1 MVSRYSHKGVSQRC
15 AAHARMRAFSGDVQ
29 ARWQARRDRT
39 DADAVHQPRARTGV
53 PNQQFLASTVR
64 AVDGH
69 NRRLA
74 ERPRGSDGATGASRD
89 GDADEERRSDMLDE
103 RLDWAARKAAAAAA
117 AADDD
122 DDDDGSDASDD
133 AAAARARKKAQKKKL
148 KKEAKKL
155 AKKILLKKKKKKAK
169 RRRAEA
175 EAAEGDDAIRAVMG
189 FGGFASTSGASVD
202 DNRTGAARGAARARE
217 AASPS

>member
-1 MVSRYSHKGVSQRC
+1 
-15 AAHARMRAFSGDVQ
+15 MRAFSGDVQ

-39 DADAVHQPRARTGV
+39 DAEAVLQPRARTGV

-74 ERPRGSDGATGASRD
+74 ERPRGSDGATGAPPD
-89 GDADEERRSDMLDE
+89 GDAEERRSDMLDE

-117 AADDD
+117 AADEDED
-122 DDDDGSDASDD
+122 EDGSDASDD

-155 AKKILLKKKKKKAK
+155 AKKILLKKKKKKMK

-175 EAAEGDDAIRAVMG
+175 EAAAGDDAIRAVMG
-189 FGGFASTSGASVD
+189 FGGFASTSGGSVD
-202 DNRTGAARGAARARE
+202 DNRTGAARGGARSRE

>member
-1 MVSRYSHKGVSQRC
+1 
-15 AAHARMRAFSGDVQ
+15 MRAFSGDVQ

-39 DADAVHQPRARTGV
+39 DAEAVHQPRARTGV
-53 PNQQFLASTVR
+53 PNSQFLASTVR

-74 ERPRGSDGATGASRD
+74 ERSRGSDGATGAPRD

-117 AADDD
+117 AADD

-155 AKKILLKKKKKKAK
+155 AKKILLKKKKKKAR

-175 EAAEGDDAIRAVMG
+175 EAAEGDDEVCAAMG
-189 FGGFASTSGASVD
+189 FGGFGSTAGASVV
-202 DNRTGAARGAARARE
+202 DNRTGAARGGA
-217 AASPS
+217 AASS

>member
-1 MVSRYSHKGVSQRC
+1 
-15 AAHARMRAFSGDVQ
+15 MRAFSGDVQ
-29 ARWQARRDRT
+29 ARWEARKDQT
-39 DADAVHQPRARTGV
+39 DADAVHRPRARTDV

-74 ERPRGSDGATGASRD
+74 QRSRGGDGATGAPRA
-89 GDADEERRSDMLDE
+89 DADDRRADMLDE

-155 AKKILLKKKKKKAK
+155 AKKILLKKKKKKAR

-175 EAAEGDDAIRAVMG
+175 EAAEGDDEVRAAMG
-189 FGGFASTSGASVD
+189 FGGFASTSGGSVD
-202 DNRTGAARGAARARE
+202 DNRTGAARGGARSRE

>member
-1 MVSRYSHKGVSQRC
+1 
-15 AAHARMRAFSGDVQ
+15 MRAFSGDVQ

-39 DADAVHQPRARTGV
+39 DAEAVHQPRARTGV

-74 ERPRGSDGATGASRD
+74 DRSRGSDGATGAPRD

-175 EAAEGDDAIRAVMG
+175 EAAAGDEEVREAMG
-189 FGGFASTSGASVD
+189 FGGFGSTAGASVV
-202 DNRTGAARGAARARE
+202 DNRTGAARGAARA
-217 AASPS
+217 ASSSPS

>member
-1 MVSRYSHKGVSQRC
+1 
-15 AAHARMRAFSGDVQ
+15 MRAFSGDPQ

-39 DADAVHQPRARTGV
+39 DAEAVLQPRARTGV

-74 ERPRGSDGATGASRD
+74 ERPRASDGATGAPRD
-89 GDADEERRSDMLDE
+89 GDAEERRSDMLDE

-122 DDDDGSDASDD
+122 DDDNGSDASDD

-155 AKKILLKKKKKKAK
+155 AKKILLKKKKKKAR

-175 EAAEGDDAIRAVMG
+175 EAAAGDDAIRAVMG
-189 FGGFASTSGASVD
+189 FGGFASTSGGSVD

>member
-1 MVSRYSHKGVSQRC
+1 
-15 AAHARMRAFSGDVQ
+15 MRAFSGDVQ

-74 ERPRGSDGATGASRD
+74 ERSRGSDGATGAPRD
-89 GDADEERRSDMLDE
+89 GDAEGRRSDMLDE

-117 AADDD
+117 AADD

-155 AKKILLKKKKKKAK
+155 AKKILLKKKKKKAR

-175 EAAEGDDAIRAVMG
+175 EAAAGDDAIRAVMG
-189 FGGFASTSGASVD
+189 FGGFASTSGGSVD
-202 DNRTGAARGAARARE
+202 DNRTGAARGGARSRE

>member
-1 MVSRYSHKGVSQRC
+1 
-15 AAHARMRAFSGDVQ
+15 MRAFSGDPQ

-39 DADAVHQPRARTGV
+39 DAEAVHQPRARTGV

-74 ERPRGSDGATGASRD
+74 DRSRGSDGATGAPRD

-175 EAAEGDDAIRAVMG
+175 EAAAGDEEVREAMG
-189 FGGFASTSGASVD
+189 FGGFGSTAGASVV
-202 DNRTGAARGAARARE
+202 DNRTGAARGAARA
-217 AASPS
+217 ASSSPS

>member
-1 MVSRYSHKGVSQRC
+1 
-15 AAHARMRAFSGDVQ
+15 MRAFSGDVQ

-39 DADAVHQPRARTGV
+39 DAEAVHQPRARTGV

-74 ERPRGSDGATGASRD
+74 ERPRGSDGATGAPRD

-122 DDDDGSDASDD
+122 DDDDGSDDSDD

-155 AKKILLKKKKKKAK
+155 AKKILLKKKKKKMK

-175 EAAEGDDAIRAVMG
+175 EAAEGDDEVRAAMG
-189 FGGFASTSGASVD
+189 FGGFASTSGGSVD
-202 DNRTGAARGAARARE
+202 DNRTGAARGGARARE

>member
-1 MVSRYSHKGVSQRC
+1 
-15 AAHARMRAFSGDVQ
+15 MRAFSGDVQ

-39 DADAVHQPRARTGV
+39 DADAVHRPRARTDV

-74 ERPRGSDGATGASRD
+74 ERSRGSDGATGVSRD
-89 GDADEERRSDMLDE
+89 GDAEERRSDMLDE

-117 AADDD
+117 AAEEE

-169 RRRAEA
+169 ARRQRAEA

-189 FGGFASTSGASVD
+189 FGGFTSTSGGSVD
-202 DNRTGAARGAARARE
+202 NNRTGAGRGGARARE

>member
-1 MVSRYSHKGVSQRC
+1 
-15 AAHARMRAFSGDVQ
+15 MRAFSGDVQ

-39 DADAVHQPRARTGV
+39 DAEAVHQPRARTGV

-74 ERPRGSDGATGASRD
+74 ERPRGSDGATGAPRD

-122 DDDDGSDASDD
+122 DDDDGSDDSDD
-133 AAAARARKKAQKKKL
+133 AAAARARKKSQKKKL

-155 AKKILLKKKKKKAK
+155 AKKILLKKKKKKMK

-175 EAAEGDDAIRAVMG
+175 EAAEGDDEVRAAMG
-189 FGGFASTSGASVD
+189 FGGFASTSGGSVD
-202 DNRTGAARGAARARE
+202 DNRTGAARGGARARE

>member
-1 MVSRYSHKGVSQRC
+1 MHCSPHTTLGASK
-15 AAHARMRAFSGDVQ
+15 AMDAFSGDVK
-29 ARWQARRDRT
+29 ARWQQRKDQT
-39 DADAVHQPRARTGV
+39 DADAVHRPRARTDV

-89 GDADEERRSDMLDE
+89 GDAEERRSDMLDE

-117 AADDD
+117 AADEDE
-122 DDDDGSDASDD
+122 DDGSDGSDD

-155 AKKILLKKKKKKAK
+155 AKKILLKKKKKKAR

-175 EAAEGDDAIRAVMG
+175 EAAEGDDEVRAAMG
-189 FGGFASTSGASVD
+189 FGGFTSTSGESVV
-202 DNRTGAARGAARARE
+202 DNRTGAARGGVQAADSS
-217 AASPS
+217 SPS

>member
-1 MVSRYSHKGVSQRC
+1 
-15 AAHARMRAFSGDVQ
+15 MRAFSGDVQ

-74 ERPRGSDGATGASRD
+74 ERSRGSDGATGAPRD
-89 GDADEERRSDMLDE
+89 GDAEGRRSDMLDE

-133 AAAARARKKAQKKKL
+133 AAAARAELQCRADLARRPRAHRKSLTRCEWEHKQS
-148 KKEAKKL
+148 
-155 AKKILLKKKKKKAK
+155 
-169 RRRAEA
+169 R
-175 EAAEGDDAIRAVMG
+175 V
-189 FGGFASTSGASVD
+189 
-202 DNRTGAARGAARARE
+202 
-217 AASPS
+217 

>member
-1 MVSRYSHKGVSQRC
+1 
-15 AAHARMRAFSGDVQ
+15 MRAFSGDVQ

-39 DADAVHQPRARTGV
+39 DAEAVHQPRARTGV

-74 ERPRGSDGATGASRD
+74 ERPRGSDGATGAPRD

-155 AKKILLKKKKKKAK
+155 AKKILLKKKKKKAR

-175 EAAEGDDAIRAVMG
+175 EAAAGDDAIRAVMG
-189 FGGFASTSGASVD
+189 FGGFASTSGGSVD
-202 DNRTGAARGAARARE
+202 DNRTGAARGGARSRE

>member
-1 MVSRYSHKGVSQRC
+1 
-15 AAHARMRAFSGDVQ
+15 MRAFSGDPQ

-39 DADAVHQPRARTGV
+39 DAEAVHQPRARTGV

-74 ERPRGSDGATGASRD
+74 DRSRGSDGATGAPRD

-155 AKKILLKKKKKKAK
+155 AKKILLKKKKKKAR

-175 EAAEGDDAIRAVMG
+175 EAAEGDDEVRAAMG
-189 FGGFASTSGASVD
+189 FGGFTSTSGGSVD
-202 DNRTGAARGAARARE
+202 DNRTGAARGGARARE

>member
-1 MVSRYSHKGVSQRC
+1 
-15 AAHARMRAFSGDVQ
+15 MRAFSGDVQ

-39 DADAVHQPRARTGV
+39 DAEAVLQPRARTGV

-74 ERPRGSDGATGASRD
+74 ERSRGSDGATGAPRD

-155 AKKILLKKKKKKAK
+155 AKKILLKKKKKKAR

-189 FGGFASTSGASVD
+189 FGGFTSTSGGSVD

>member
-1 MVSRYSHKGVSQRC
+1 
-15 AAHARMRAFSGDVQ
+15 MRAFSGDPQ

-39 DADAVHQPRARTGV
+39 DAEAVHQPRARTGV

-74 ERPRGSDGATGASRD
+74 DRSCGSDGATGAPRD

-175 EAAEGDDAIRAVMG
+175 EAAAGDEEVREAMG
-189 FGGFASTSGASVD
+189 FGGFGSTAGASVV
-202 DNRTGAARGAARARE
+202 DNRTGAARGAARA
-217 AASPS
+217 ASSSPS

>member
-74 ERPRGSDGATGASRD
+74 ERSRGSDGATGAPRD
-89 GDADEERRSDMLDE
+89 GDAEGRRSDMLDE
-103 RLDWAARKAAAAAA
+103 RLDWAARKAAAA

-155 AKKILLKKKKKKAK
+155 AKKILLKKKKKKAR

-175 EAAEGDDAIRAVMG
+175 EAAAGDDAIRAVMG
-189 FGGFASTSGASVD
+189 FGGFASTSGGSVD
-202 DNRTGAARGAARARE
+202 DNRTGAWGVKHH
-217 AASPS
+217 

>member
-1 MVSRYSHKGVSQRC
+1 
-15 AAHARMRAFSGDVQ
+15 MRAFSGDVQ

-74 ERPRGSDGATGASRD
+74 ERSRGSDGATGAPRD

-155 AKKILLKKKKKKAK
+155 AKKILLKKKKKKMK

-175 EAAEGDDAIRAVMG
+175 EAAEGDDEVCAAMG
-189 FGGFASTSGASVD
+189 FGGFGSTAGASVD
-202 DNRTGAARGAARARE
+202 DNRTGAARGGARSRE